1 MNASHAPAPDPTRFF
16 DITDKS
22 GLINFVL
29 NCGRGPM
36 QSRFLK
42 RTAIISLI
50 TVFTVS
56 FVSYS
61 ILSYIPPAIVQH
73 ELAYSIEHCPTHN
86 AEPTVHILTEF
97 FQDSGKEGHEKHC
110 VCYSC
115 DLKRPH
121 FDKTER
127 FSSPVREELVIY
139 QQRQKET
146 PHVKDITTKISSR
159 APPFSSAVS

>member
-1 MNASHAPAPDPTRFF
+1 
-16 DITDKS
+16 
-22 GLINFVL
+22 
-29 NCGRGPM
+29 M
-36 QSRFLK
+36 QNRFLK

-50 TVFTVS
+50 AVFTVS

-61 ILSYIPPAIVQH
+61 ILSYIPPAIAQH

-86 AEPTVHILTEF
+86 AEPTVHVLTEF

-121 FDKTER
+121 FTKTER

-139 QQRQKET
+139 MPTLEEQAY
-146 PHVKDITTKISSR
+146 VKDITRKISTR